1 MMSTGRAV
9 ASPACAARRRRQ
21 EQHGDAPGRAG
32 TATFLARARH
42 GRRGRGAALAP
53 CSASERA
60 AGSGAAI
67 GCLEAEPWA
76 AVAPSL
82 ALPGL
87 QVTTPA
93 PGDALAVPSEQR
105 VHEVVL
111 KQAALAAAPPRTAR
125 IEPGPVSGALKAAFD
140 RCGEVCKEYAKT
152 FYLATQL
159 MTPERRRAI
168 WAIYVWCRRTD
179 ELVDGPNASHI
190 SALALDRWESRLEDI
205 FAGRP
210 YDMLDAAL
218 SDTVANF
225 PVDIQ
230 PFRDMIEGMRM
241 DLRKSRYRTF
251 DELYLYCYY
260 VAGTVGLMSVPVMGV
275 SPDSRA
281 ATETVYKG
289 ALALGLTNQLTN
301 ILRDVGEDAR
311 RGRIYLPQDEL
322 EMAGLSEA
330 DIFNGRVTDEWRS
343 FMRGQITR
351 ARSFFRQA
359 EEGATE
365 LNQESRWPVWA
376 SLLLY
381 RQILDEIE
389 ANDYDNFT
397 KRAYV
402 PKAKKLMALP
412 KAYLRSLM
420 APSSQTQSQ
429 RHYSSLT

>member
-1 MMSTGRAV
+1 MMSTSSAV
-9 ASPACAARRRRQ
+9 TSPACAAAWRRRRQ
-21 EQHGDAPGRAG
+21 QHDRWSASDAPGRAG
-32 TATFLARARH
+32 TATFVAKAGR
-42 GRRGRGAALAP
+42 GRRVRGAAP
-53 CSASERA
+53 CSVRA
-60 AGSGAAI
+60 AGSDTI
-67 GCLEAEPWA
+67 GCLEAEPWG
-76 AVAPSL
+76 AVAPARPPAL

-87 QVTTPA
+87 QVAAPA

-111 KQAALAAAPPRTAR
+111 KQAALAAAAPRAAR
-125 IEPGPVSGALKAAFD
+125 IGPEPMAGGLKAAFD

-260 VAGTVGLMSVPVMGV
+260 VAGTVGLMSVPVMGI
-275 SPDSRA
+275 SPESRA
-281 ATETVYKG
+281 ATETVCKG
-289 ALALGLTNQLTN
+289 ALALGLANQLTN
-301 ILRDVGEDAR
+301 ILRDVGEDVCHVPLTVRGGEGSTSHRTSWRWRGSRKPTSSTAASPTDGKASCGTR
-311 RGRIYLPQDEL
+311 SRGRDR
-322 EMAGLSEA
+322 SS
-330 DIFNGRVTDEWRS
+330 GRPR
-343 FMRGQITR
+343 
-351 ARSFFRQA
+351 
-359 EEGATE
+359 
-365 LNQESRWPVWA
+365 
-376 SLLLY
+376 
-381 RQILDEIE
+381 
-389 ANDYDNFT
+389 
-397 KRAYV
+397 KV
-402 PKAKKLMALP
+402 P
-412 KAYLRSLM
+412 
-420 APSSQTQSQ
+420 PSSTRRADGRCGLLCFCTDRSWT
-429 RHYSSLT
+429 RSRRTTTTTSPRGHTFPRRRS

>member
-1 MMSTGRAV
+1 M
-9 ASPACAARRRRQ
+9 
-21 EQHGDAPGRAG
+21 
-32 TATFLARARH
+32 
-42 GRRGRGAALAP
+42 
-53 CSASERA
+53 
-60 AGSGAAI
+60 
-67 GCLEAEPWA
+67 
-76 AVAPSL
+76 
-82 ALPGL
+82 
-87 QVTTPA
+87 
-93 PGDALAVPSEQR
+93 
-105 VHEVVL
+105 
-111 KQAALAAAPPRTAR
+111 
-125 IEPGPVSGALKAAFD
+125 
-140 RCGEVCKEYAKT
+140 
-152 FYLATQL
+152 
-159 MTPERRRAI
+159 
-168 WAIYVWCRRTD
+168 
-179 ELVDGPNASHI
+179 DGPNASHI

-218 SDTVANF
+218 SDTVASF

-289 ALALGLTNQLTN
+289 ALALGLANQLTN
-301 ILRDVGEDAR
+301 ILRDVGEEYVTSPHLDQMPAIFLAVIYAPMSCQLALSHLYMFVFDLDSAR

-365 LNQESRWPVWA
+365 LNQESRWPVRHQHLY
-376 SLLLY
+376 SLLGLAMHLLL
-381 RQILDEIE
+381 QHHATLSE
-389 ANDYDNFT
+389 N
-397 KRAYV
+397 
-402 PKAKKLMALP
+402 
-412 KAYLRSLM
+412 LR
-420 APSSQTQSQ
+420 
-429 RHYSSLT
+429 